1 MTPPFNDATIGGYM
15 VDRDALKKVIDL
27 GEKATKGPWMD
38 DYAQNESSVQTVCG
52 GNGFPPPM
60 IIPWMESGGNR
71 MRDFRAIAHYRTAAP
86 EMARML
92 LEIHEVIDRR
102 RDEGPDGP
110 DVYTEVTR
118 ILGR

>member
-1 MTPPFNDATIGGYM
+1 MN
-15 VDRDALKKVIDL
+15 REELQKVIDL

-86 EMARML
+86 SMARML
-92 LEIHEVIDRR
+92 LEIHEALDKVDNSSY
-102 RDEGPDGP
+102 DWHDFEKDAL
-110 DVYTEVTR
+110 R
-118 ILGR
+118 ILGREVA